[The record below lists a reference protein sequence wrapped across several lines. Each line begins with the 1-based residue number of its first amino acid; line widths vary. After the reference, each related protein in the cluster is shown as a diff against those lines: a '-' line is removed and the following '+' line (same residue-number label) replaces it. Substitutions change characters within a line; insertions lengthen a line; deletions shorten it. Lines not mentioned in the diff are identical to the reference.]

1 MNNFLWKPAVMLS
14 HLPYDIVVTKT
25 EVMQELF
32 QLNHTLVLPGAL
44 RWVSRD
50 PESWECRSLGMPE
63 LWERGSSCSQPDW
76 RRELLLVP
84 RDPGQG
90 THATGSSAWVEQDQL
105 SSGSLWVK
113 SRKSKRR
120 KGREGVTS
128 PLPFLDCLC
137 FNLYWV
143 DACSWHGQRP
153 RCQCI
158 CQPPVTML
166 SRLSFLIIFSQV
178 MVLIL

>member
-84 RDPGQG
+84 SNPGQG

-120 KGREGVTS
+120 KGREGVAS
-128 PLPFLDCLC
+128 PLPFLDYFC